1 MSAEANS
8 LMEIKE
14 KIQAADMVLVGIGEE
29 FEDEAFLQ
37 EKENY
42 AEICGKIAEAGAQW
56 VVPYVNY
63 LFLKED
69 TRLKKAYE
77 GLTSLL
83 QGKNYF
89 ILSYCMDGLLSEQ
102 ELKPDRMA
110 EFCGNWR
117 HFTGESEE
125 NEKIAL
131 YREIEACVRG
141 EKSFRDL
148 KAPVSLKNCQ
158 PCEFNTLYAEHF
170 EEPNYKENWDRYLKW
185 LQGTLN
191 KKLCILEL
199 GAGMRNLNTIRIRY
213 EKIAELNLKSD
224 FIRIHEYLYQIP
236 AGLAE
241 RGTGIQKNAV
251 YAMEELEKM

>member
-8 LMEIKE
+8 LMEIKK

-29 FEDEAFLQ
+29 FEDEAFLR

-89 ILSYCMDGLLSEQ
+89 ILSYCMDGLLSDQ

-117 HFTGESEE
+117 HFTGEPEE

-148 KAPVSLKNCQ
+148 KAPVSLKTCQ

-251 YAMEELEKM
+251 YAMEELKKM

>member
-117 HFTGESEE
+117 HFTGEPEE

-213 EKIAELNLKSD
+213 EKE
-224 FIRIHEYLYQIP
+224 
-236 AGLAE
+236 
-241 RGTGIQKNAV
+241 
-251 YAMEELEKM
+251 

>member
-1 MSAEANS
+1 M
-8 LMEIKE
+8 
-14 KIQAADMVLVGIGEE
+14 
-29 FEDEAFLQ
+29 
-37 EKENY
+37 
-42 AEICGKIAEAGAQW
+42 
-56 VVPYVNY
+56 
-63 LFLKED
+63 
-69 TRLKKAYE
+69 
-77 GLTSLL
+77 
-83 QGKNYF
+83 
-89 ILSYCMDGLLSEQ
+89 
-102 ELKPDRMA
+102 
-110 EFCGNWR
+110 
-117 HFTGESEE
+117 
-125 NEKIAL
+125 
-131 YREIEACVRG
+131 
-141 EKSFRDL
+141 
-148 KAPVSLKNCQ
+148 KAPVSLKTCQ

-241 RGTGIQKNAV
+241 RGTGIHKNAV

>member
-89 ILSYCMDGLLSEQ
+89 ILSYCMDGLL
-102 ELKPDRMA
+102 L
-110 EFCGNWR
+110 
-117 HFTGESEE
+117 
-125 NEKIAL
+125 L
-131 YREIEACVRG
+131 YT
-141 EKSFRDL
+141 SPSPRD
-148 KAPVSLKNCQ
+148 
-158 PCEFNTLYAEHF
+158 
-170 EEPNYKENWDRYLKW
+170 
-185 LQGTLN
+185 
-191 KKLCILEL
+191 
-199 GAGMRNLNTIRIRY
+199 
-213 EKIAELNLKSD
+213 
-224 FIRIHEYLYQIP
+224 
-236 AGLAE
+236 
-241 RGTGIQKNAV
+241 
-251 YAMEELEKM
+251 